1 MKDGFRGET
10 EEFIKHDLQHAQH
23 QKYQYN
29 PISTITLKKFFVVYD
44 ANYSD
49 LGYKVKRVRE
59 NCMNFTLPAVALGAF
74 ISICLHFLLAPIIG

>member
-49 LGYKVKRVRE
+49 LGYKIK
-59 NCMNFTLPAVALGAF
+59 
-74 ISICLHFLLAPIIG
+74 